1 LCFWPGAYKAC
12 RRWIINILR
21 DSPIF
26 DSLERFIYHKQRNE
40 KPLARRDWITEAIF
54 DFDVQLRGVKDPMN
68 DFRALRG

>member
-1 LCFWPGAYKAC
+1 VRFHKAC

-21 DSPIF
+21 DGAIF
-26 DSLERFIYHKQRNE
+26 DSLERIYHKQRNE

-54 DFDVQLRGVKDPMN
+54 DFDAQLRGVKDQMN